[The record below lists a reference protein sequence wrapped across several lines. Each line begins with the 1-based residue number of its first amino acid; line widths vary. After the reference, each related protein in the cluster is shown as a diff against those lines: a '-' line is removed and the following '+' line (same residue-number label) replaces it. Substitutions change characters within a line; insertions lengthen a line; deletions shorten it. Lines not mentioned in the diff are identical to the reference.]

1 MTKKQFFG
9 NIYRNSKGELAV
21 RLDRIMG
28 VVLSIL
34 ALAYFGIQAYNDQEQ
49 NNNPFELLSDSG
61 YLSDNVATL
70 EDKVLSSNDSTSEI
84 IEFTNPY
91 NYSVELNQSDITITC
106 HGTGATKESD
116 ELLVSSN
123 YTIKAK
129 FSKEK
134 SGILDNSLLVSKGE
148 KAYIHVISEYNG
160 SLPSSQVSCEYS
172 VSVMAN

>member
-1 MTKKQFFG
+1 M
-9 NIYRNSKGELAV
+9 

-34 ALAYFGIQAYNDQEQ
+34 ALLYFGIHVYNNQEL
-49 NNNPFELLSDSG
+49 NDNPFELLSDSG

-70 EDKVLSSNDSTSEI
+70 SDKVLSSNDSSSEV

-106 HGTGATKESD
+106 HGTGETKESD

-123 YTIKAK
+123 YIIKAR

-134 SGILDNSLLVSKGE
+134 NSALDNSLTVNKGE
-148 KAYIHVISEYNG
+148 KAYIHIISEYNG
-160 SLPSSQVSCEYS
+160 SLPNNQVNCEYS
-172 VSVMAN
+172 VHVSSN

>member
-1 MTKKQFFG
+1 M
-9 NIYRNSKGELAV
+9 

-34 ALAYFGIQAYNDQEQ
+34 ALAYFGIRDYNNQEL
-49 NNNPFELLSDSG
+49 NDNPFELLSDSG
-61 YLSDNVATL
+61 YLRDNVATL
-70 EDKVLSSNDSTSEI
+70 NDKVLSSNDSTSEI

-106 HGTGATKESD
+106 NGTGENKESD
-116 ELLVSSN
+116 ELLVASN

-134 SGILDNSLLVSKGE
+134 NGALDNSLLVNKGE
-148 KAYIHVISEYNG
+148 KAYIHIINEYNG
-160 SLPSSQVSCEYS
+160 SLPSNQVSCGYS
-172 VSVMAN
+172 LHVSSN

>member
-1 MTKKQFFG
+1 M
-9 NIYRNSKGELAV
+9 

-34 ALAYFGIQAYNDQEQ
+34 ALGYFGVRTYNNQELDD
-49 NNNPFELLSDSG
+49 NPFELLSDSG
-61 YLSDNVATL
+61 YLSDNVANL
-70 EDKVLSSNDSTSEI
+70 KEKVLSSNDSTSEI

-91 NYSVELNQSDITITC
+91 NYSVMLNQSDITITC
-106 HGTGATKESD
+106 HGTGETKESD

-123 YTIKAK
+123 YIIKAK

-134 SGILDNSLLVSKGE
+134 NGILDDSLLVEKGE

-160 SLPSSQVSCEYS
+160 SLPSSQVNCEYS
-172 VSVMAN
+172 VHVMSS